1 MLARSTATKRSE
13 VANERRPDLRPAR
26 LARWRE
32 ALAVQAFF
40 LPTVLSFVLL
50 VAVPSV
56 LTIALSF
63 TNFDGYSFKFHF
75 VGLSNYSALFSDP
88 QITASL
94 YFTILYAVATTVIVT
109 VIAIPLAV
117 IVNINFAGHKLV
129 RAVFFFTSVPSLLVL
144 ALVWTYIL
152 SPLGSGVINYLL
164 YGLFGAGPVQW
175 LSDNHLA
182 QLSVIMVGVWAQA
195 GWHSVLYLGYL
206 QSVPGDYYDAAVVDG
221 ASVMRRFFGITLPL
235 LAPAMTVSVV
245 LLMISG
251 LRVYELPLALTQGGP
266 VYSTYTV
273 TQNILLYGVSNGKF
287 GEGSALSAVFLALV
301 IAVLFGILGA
311 LRHRE
316 SRLFR

>member
-1 MLARSTATKRSE
+1 MLVRSTATNRSE
-13 VANERRPDLRPAR
+13 VANERRPDLRRAR
-26 LARWRE
+26 IARWRE
-32 ALAVQAFF
+32 TLAVQAFF
-40 LPTVLSFVLL
+40 LPAVLSFVLL

-117 IVNINFAGHKLV
+117 IVNIHFVGHKLV

-164 YGLFGAGPVQW
+164 SGLFGAGPVQW

-206 QSVPGDYYDAAVVDG
+206 QSVPKDYYDAAVVDG

-301 IAVLFGILGA
+301 IAVLFVILGA